1 MERFTR
7 ELTPEEDERMID
19 RISEEVVDRGL
30 DAPAIMFL
38 ESVKPISFI
47 GSQLGMAFVAP
58 FLMVFWELGVDYIK
72 FFEKRDNV
80 EKLLRKI
87 EEKSHTR
94 EEEKKNVKRQQE
106 LLSENFGFK
115 LDLMPGFSVTEGKTP
130 DGGTSHMIRIETKHG
145 GLIMI
150 DFMPA
155 ASPHNYLTDISAHVT
170 SQHLEETAMHSK
182 VTLKKLES
190 KQQIAKIRGHK
201 VDMESYEWQDQSG
214 QRGLVEGYG
223 FWCDQSKRSYLLSL
237 RTAPLTGQ
245 KKEKDQTRD
254 LRRVIASLGC
264 H

>member
-19 RISEEVVDRGL
+19 RISEEVVNRNL

-58 FLMVFWELGVDYIK
+58 FLLVFWELGVDYIK
-72 FFEKRDNV
+72 FFEKRENV
-80 EKLLRKI
+80 EKLLKKI
-87 EEKSHTR
+87 EEKSHAR
-94 EEEKKNVKRQQE
+94 EEEKKNIKRQQE

-115 LDLMPGFSVTEGKTP
+115 LDFLPGFSMTEDKTP
-130 DGGTSHMIRIETKHG
+130 DGGTSNTIRIETKHG
-145 GLIMI
+145 GLITI

-155 ASPHNYLTDISAHVT
+155 ASPHNYLTEISAHIN
-170 SQHLEETAMHSK
+170 SRSLGQTA
-182 VTLKKLES
+182 TLRKLES
-190 KQQIAKIRGHK
+190 KHQIAKIRGHK

-214 QRGLVEGYG
+214 QKGLVEGYG
-223 FWCDQSKRSYLLSL
+223 FWCDQTKRSYLLGL
-237 RTAPLTGQ
+237 RTAPLTEQ

-254 LRRVIASLGC
+254 LRRVIASLRC